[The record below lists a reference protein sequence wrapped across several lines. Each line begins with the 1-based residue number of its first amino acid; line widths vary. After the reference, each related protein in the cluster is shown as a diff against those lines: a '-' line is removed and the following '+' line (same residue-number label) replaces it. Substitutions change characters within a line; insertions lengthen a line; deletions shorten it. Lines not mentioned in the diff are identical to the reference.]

1 MAKRWPFRVPVPT
14 GSIVGMQMMGHML
27 LSRGLWR
34 SAGTAANAAR
44 LLPAAPVLSA
54 AAALPA
60 FIDDVLFYTML
71 GMSIHLS
78 YAPRGQPVPL
88 AARWHWNGTW
98 LQLRRQDIVP
108 TLLRSPVPHKD
119 IRIPVVGG
127 DPDHRERGKGHTSR
141 PGSEGLTCRQPAI
154 GRVGCGCACGW

>member
-14 GSIVGMQMMGHML
+14 GSIVGMQMMGHMV

-78 YAPRGQPVPL
+78 YLPRGQPVPL
-88 AARWHWNGTW
+88 AARWHWHWHLVAIAST
-98 LQLRRQDIVP
+98 RYRAD
-108 TLLRSPVPHKD
+108 
-119 IRIPVVGG
+119 VVAV
-127 DPDHRERGKGHTSR
+127 TR
-141 PGSEGLTCRQPAI
+141 PAQRHSNS
-154 GRVGCGCACGW
+154 CGWW